1 MTARCLAERD
11 PAFLA
16 RVGIAVQDRAD
27 ERVAKHRHRL
37 FEGDAV
43 LGGVARRLGRVP
55 VEVDAHGSQLAAE
68 GAMLERG
75 EEGVELGE
83 VGAMV
88 GPELVKLRNVSS
100 KGSLKVKWWNRHAE
114 GP

>member
-16 RVGIAVQDRAD
+16 RVGIAVQDRLG
-27 ERVAKHRHRL
+27 ERIAEHRHRL
-37 FEGDAV
+37 LEGDAMF
-43 LGGVARRLGRVP
+43 GGVARRFGRVP

-83 VGAMV
+83 VGSVRRGQMIDHL
-88 GPELVKLRNVSS
+88 GISCKLTLLINGR
-100 KGSLKVKWWNRHAE
+100 
-114 GP
+114 